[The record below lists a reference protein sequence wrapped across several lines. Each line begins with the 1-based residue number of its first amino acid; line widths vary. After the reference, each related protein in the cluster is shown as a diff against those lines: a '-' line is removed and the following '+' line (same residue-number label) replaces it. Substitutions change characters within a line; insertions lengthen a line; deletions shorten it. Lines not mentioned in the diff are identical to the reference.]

1 MAVTRLIIVRHGE
14 AAGNYN
20 RRFHGFYNSM
30 ITLKGTMQIELL
42 TKRLKEMDIDVI
54 YSSDLDRTVET
65 IKPTAEYK
73 NLPIHMLEGLREI
86 NGGLWEDVPWEE
98 LPKKY
103 EESYDDWLNRPHLL
117 QMPEGESM
125 YEFQQ
130 RLIDTINKI
139 IEENLG
145 ENILISTH
153 GTALKALQCYFHQKP
168 LEEFNNIVWVD
179 NASITIIEVD
189 EDGCFNIVKEGDNLH
204 LEGKGTIEFQ
214 EWFLKVK
221 KGEEEIIREKEV
233 ENILKDAGVLLQ
245 GHFLLTSGRHSDKY
259 LQCAR
264 IFKDATVSEVLCK
277 ELADRFKEDKIDV
290 VIGPAIGA
298 ILISYETSRHLGVP
312 NLFAER
318 DSEGV
323 MVLRRSF
330 AIEPG
335 QRVLVVEDV
344 VTTGGSVREVIDLVQ
359 AAGGVV
365 VGVGSI
371 VDRTNGLIDFG
382 VPFKAVYSA
391 TVESYLPEECPICI
405 ENEIPL
411 EKPGSKK
418 TIL

>member
-1 MAVTRLIIVRHGE
+1 MAVTRLIIVRHAE
-14 AAGNYN
+14 AAGNYY
-20 RRFHGFYNSM
+20 RRFHGFYNSF
-30 ITLKGTMQIELL
+30 ITAKGYSQIDLL
-42 TKRLKEMDIDVI
+42 TKRLKDLDIDVV
-54 YSSDLDRTVET
+54 YSSDLDRTLET
-65 IKPTAEYK
+65 IKPTADCK
-73 NLPIHMLEGLREI
+73 NLPVHKMEGLREI
-86 NGGLWEDVPWEE
+86 NGGLWEDVPWDE
-98 LPKKY
+98 LPEKY
-103 EESYDDWLNRPHLL
+103 GSSYEDWLKRPHLL

-125 YEFQQ
+125 QEFQQ
-130 RLIDTINKI
+130 RLINSINEIVK
-139 IEENLG
+139 ENKG
-145 ENILISTH
+145 KNILIATH
-153 GTALKALQCYFHQKP
+153 GTALKALQCHFHGKP

-179 NASITIIEVD
+179 NASITIVD
-189 EDGCFNIVKEGDNLH
+189 VNEDGSYHFEVEGDNAH

-214 EWFLKVK
+214 EWFLKLK
-221 KGEEEIIREKEV
+221 KGDKDMMKEEKV
-233 ENILKDAGVLLQ
+233 EQVLKDAGVLLE

-264 IFKDATVSEVLCK
+264 IFKDAKVSELLCK
-277 ELADRFKEDKIDV
+277 ELAEQFKEDNVEV

-298 ILISYETSRHLGVP
+298 ILISYETSRQLGVP

-318 DSEGV
+318 DSEGT
-323 MVLRRSF
+323 MALRRSF
-330 AIEPG
+330 TIESG

-391 TVESYLPEECPICI
+391 TVDSYLPEECPICK
-405 ENEIPL
+405 ENNIPL

-418 TIL
+418 LI